1 MELSDI
7 ITIIISV
14 IALLISVISGVF
26 TYRQNYYVN
35 QYEFNSKEK
44 TKEDILK
51 LIACLHLMVDKTLYN
66 QMINVE
72 IDIKKEKEIIYD
84 FLLSDTWIA
93 IKYVMMKKEEDI
105 ILTTHRF
112 LTIIYNSKISNISNI
127 GDLALILE
135 KQLSKMCEEN
145 LKDILK
151 EKRKLSGNLERF
163 AQENKFNSECYEKRF
178 KLKNES
184 MRRNLERLMYLKN
197 EKGVQDYN
205 IDLWI
210 GFLNQDTGIVEMAIK
225 NGADPDIT
233 IRQLWDKYEDY

>member
-1 MELSDI
+1 MELFDI

-14 IALLISVISGVF
+14 IAVLISVISGVF

-66 QMINVE
+66 QIINVE
-72 IDIKKEKEIIYD
+72 IDIEKEKEIIYN
-84 FLLSDTWIA
+84 FLFSDTWIA
-93 IKYVMMKKEEDI
+93 IKYVMRKKEEDI
-105 ILTTHRF
+105 TSTTLRF
-112 LTIIYNSKISNISNI
+112 LTIIYDKNISNI

-151 EKRKLSGNLERF
+151 EKRKLSRDLERF
-163 AQENKFNSECYEKRF
+163 TQENKFNLQYYEKRF
-178 KLKNES
+178 KSKNEN
-184 MRRNLERLMYLKN
+184 MKNNLERLMYLKN
-197 EKGVQDYN
+197 EKGIKDYN
-205 IDLWI
+205 IDMWI
-210 GFLNQDTGIVEMAIK
+210 GFLNQDIGIMEMAIR
-225 NGADPDIT
+225 NGANIYTT
-233 IRQLWDKYEDY
+233 IRELLDKYEDY